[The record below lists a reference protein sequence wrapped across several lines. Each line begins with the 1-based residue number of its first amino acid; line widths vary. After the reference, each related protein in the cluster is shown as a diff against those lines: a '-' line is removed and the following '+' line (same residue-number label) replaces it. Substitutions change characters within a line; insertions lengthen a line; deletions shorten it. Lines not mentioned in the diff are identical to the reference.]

1 MVWLRLTSK
10 ALYLMKGDTALY
22 LDKVDLEPH
31 STAGEFKLDVP
42 LEWLRQMDAPSAMAI
57 DADSS
62 KPEPQAAPKST
73 PGVLDTFK
81 RVIKTK
87 DWGAAKA
94 VSAAPFPLTNPK
106 FIVIH
111 HTASQNPPSH
121 SSGTTLNQAKA
132 FARSIQK
139 DHIKSTRT
147 RFSDSGH
154 NFLNT
159 VNGTILEGRHGSLDA
174 VMKGRCVRSAHAA
187 KDGSKLA
194 GGNLSPGIENE
205 GNFMTHK
212 MDATQ
217 WDSLVELCAAL
228 CKSCNIDP
236 SNIKGHREFSDT
248 DCPGKWLFGQLS
260 RLQTDV
266 RARLT

>member
-1 MVWLRLTSK
+1 MVWLKLTSK
-10 ALYLMKGDTALY
+10 ALYLMKGDTDLY
-22 LDKVDLEPH
+22 LEKVDLKPH
-31 STAGEFKLDVP
+31 STAGEFSLDVP
-42 LEWLRQMDAPSAMAI
+42 LEWLQQMDAPSAMAI
-57 DADSS
+57 ETSPN
-62 KPEPQAAPKST
+62 KPEPGAAPKST

-81 RVIKTK
+81 RVVTTK
-87 DWGAAKA
+87 DWGAKA

-106 FIVIH
+106 FIAIH
-111 HTASQNPPSH
+111 HTASQNPPKN
-121 SSGTTLNQAKA
+121 SSGTTLKEAKA
-132 FARSIQK
+132 FAKSIQK
-139 DHIKSTRT
+139 DHMESART
-147 RFSDSGH
+147 KFSDSGH

-174 VMKGRCVRSAHAA
+174 VINGRCVRSAHAA
-187 KDGSKLA
+187 RDGSKLA

-217 WDSLVELCAAL
+217 WNSLVELCVDL

-236 SNIKGHREFSDT
+236 DNIKGHREFSAT
-248 DCPGKWLFGQLS
+248 NCPGDWLFGQLS
-260 RLQTDV
+260 QLQTDV

>member
-1 MVWLRLTSK
+1 MVWLKLTSK
-10 ALYLMKGDTALY
+10 ALYLMKTHTDLY
-22 LDKVDLEPH
+22 LEKVDLEPH
-31 STAGEFKLDVP
+31 NTAGEFKLDIP
-42 LEWLRQMDAPSAMAI
+42 LKWLQRIDAPSAMAI
-57 DADSS
+57 ETNSS
-62 KPEPQAAPKST
+62 KPEPETAPKVAT
-73 PGVLDTFK
+73 DVLNTFK

-87 DWGAAKA
+87 DWGAKA

-111 HTASQNPPSH
+111 HTASSNPPRNA
-121 SSGTTLNQAKA
+121 SGTTLDKAKA
-132 FARSIQK
+132 FARAIQE
-139 DHIKSTRT
+139 DHRKSPRT
-147 RFSDSGH
+147 KFSDSGH

-174 VMKGRCVRSAHAA
+174 VIKGRCVRSAHAA
-187 KDGSKLA
+187 QDPGKLA

-205 GNFMTHK
+205 GDFMTHK

-236 SNIKGHREFSDT
+236 ENIRGHREFSDT
-248 DCPGKWLFGQLS
+248 NCPGDELFSQLG
-260 RLQTDV
+260 RLRTDV
-266 RARLT
+266 RALLT